1 MGNSPGQGSRFE
13 IKLCH
18 LNGALPLHGNEVF
31 VSVMT
36 RFSGS
41 YAVMPEIAPVLSHL
55 SSGPDSWLEGTLD
68 DCMDANYSV
77 RK

>member
-13 IKLCH
+13 IKPYH
-18 LNGALPLHGNEVF
+18 LNGALSLDGNEIF

-41 YAVMPEIAPVLSHL
+41 YAVMTEIAPVLSHL
-55 SSGPDSWLEGTLD
+55 SCRPDSWVEGTID
-68 DCMDANYSV
+68 DYMDANYSV